1 MRRKI
6 NVRQDVWIY
15 RISVMTLGLVV
26 LASIIGAII
35 LSTED
40 KALPDAVVALGA
52 AAAGSLA
59 GLLAPS
65 PLSKE

>member
-1 MRRKI
+1 MNRKI

-26 LASIIGAII
+26 LASIIGAIV
-35 LSTED
+35 LSTQD
-40 KALPDAVVALGA
+40 KTIPDTVVALGA